1 MCKDVYMHVL
11 ITHSLQAATSSIDL
25 IREPLWSTSVTL
37 ISMAGLLVGQ
47 GHQIVSWQPG
57 PVWVNLIGEGLSHH
71 LYLVFP
77 VLAGPGVVAPFLPL
91 STQQKQLTS
100 LTQPLQDAKRVAL
113 TQTL

>member
-1 MCKDVYMHVL
+1 MCADVHMHVL

-25 IREPLWSTSVTL
+25 IQETLRSTSVTL

-57 PVWVNLIGEGLSHH
+57 PVWVSLVGEECSHN
-71 LYLVFP
+71 LYLVSP
-77 VLAGPGVVAPFLPL
+77 VLAGPGAVAPFLPL

>member
-1 MCKDVYMHVL
+1 MCADVHKHVL
-11 ITHSLQAATSSIDL
+11 ITHNLQAVTSSIDL
-25 IREPLWSTSVTL
+25 IREPFRSTSVTL
-37 ISMAGLLVGQ
+37 ISTVRLLVGQ

-57 PVWVNLIGEGLSHH
+57 TVWVSLVREGLSHH
-71 LYLVFP
+71 LYLVSP
-77 VLAGPGVVAPFLPL
+77 VLTGLGAVAPFLPL